1 MEVAPC
7 DSKGREY
14 TEKDDMFVDSPD
26 ELVGK
31 EVNFSFKIINCRGL
45 PNKYTVKF
53 WFKLRGVS
61 IWLTSFIS
69 KVGYHY
75 RMCTADIGYTWMS
88 RTPSRTRY
96 L

>member
-45 PNKYTVKF
+45 PNKYTVIHKCGNLF
-53 WFKLRGVS
+53 SIGSLILGVKGA
-61 IWLTSFIS
+61 IS
-69 KVGYHY
+69 PF
-75 RMCTADIGYTWMS
+75 CII
-88 RTPSRTRY
+88 

>member
-1 MEVAPC
+1 MQESAVFGIIYINLIIIIFVTQLEVAPC

-45 PNKYTVKF
+45 PNKYTVILVTVEGRLAF
-53 WFKLRGVS
+53 G
-61 IWLTSFIS
+61 
-69 KVGYHY
+69 
-75 RMCTADIGYTWMS
+75 
-88 RTPSRTRY
+88 
-96 L
+96 

>member
-1 MEVAPC
+1 MAPC

-45 PNKYTVKF
+45 PNKYTVIHKCGNLF
-53 WFKLRGVS
+53 
-61 IWLTSFIS
+61 
-69 KVGYHY
+69 
-75 RMCTADIGYTWMS
+75 
-88 RTPSRTRY
+88 
-96 L
+96 